1 MKKKKAEVQAKK
13 EAKKAAKAA
22 EPCKFFSR
30 TGNCAK
36 GDECP
41 YAHDR
46 SKVMVCRSFLQGH
59 CAAGEACLLSHDT
72 SSTDKMPVCSAFL
85 RGSCTDPDCA
95 YRHVK
100 VPPSCLPGVLS
111 LLRLYVFPALLWTPA
126 H

>member
-1 MKKKKAEVQAKK
+1 MWAVASP
-13 EAKKAAKAA
+13 ASFAI
-22 EPCKFFSR
+22 
-30 TGNCAK
+30 GNVRERHLSSGTTLWGSAK